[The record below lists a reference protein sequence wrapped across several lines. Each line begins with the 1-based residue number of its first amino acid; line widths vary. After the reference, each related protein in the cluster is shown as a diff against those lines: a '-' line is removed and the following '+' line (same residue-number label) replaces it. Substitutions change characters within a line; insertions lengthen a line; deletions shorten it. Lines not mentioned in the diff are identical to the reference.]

1 MKPNF
6 LFITYLLILIVVACK
21 HDSAPPNSLQTI
33 NVAANINN
41 FKQIN
46 LSQFTTEVRYVPLE
60 TREDALLSATTNFD
74 ISENFIVLTDGN
86 SCLLYDLAGRFI
98 RKFGTKGR
106 GPEEYLGISNLTI
119 CKDNTIIFNSLVD
132 LLEFNIDGTFSQRHS
147 KCLDAGNGAALMN
160 WHLIEDTLLLGVID
174 NLGGNERYKAMLIN
188 KNGVVKKQYQNYDIL
203 KSNNSRIYNGI
214 PKLFEYNKTV
224 FIKQQFNDTL
234 FSINKTYDLIPEY
247 VINLGNLK
255 MPADIRAEF
264 SEWARRMN
272 EFLAVNSILMT
283 PDYLFLAVFIPGKSQ
298 SNVLGIYD
306 KKSKELLFS
315 QPGESGNRL
324 LANGIF
330 NDIDAGPGFFPVKII
345 NDNTMI
351 MIIDAK
357 ELKSHVE
364 SDAFK
369 DNIPKFPGKKSE
381 LEAIANNLTENDN
394 PVMIFVTINN
404 KN

>member
-1 MKPNF
+1 
-6 LFITYLLILIVVACK
+6 
-21 HDSAPPNSLQTI
+21 
-33 NVAANINN
+33 
-41 FKQIN
+41 
-46 LSQFTTEVRYVPLE
+46 
-60 TREDALLSATTNFD
+60 
-74 ISENFIVLTDGN
+74 
-86 SCLLYDLAGRFI
+86 
-98 RKFGTKGR
+98 
-106 GPEEYLGISNLTI
+106 
-119 CKDNTIIFNSLVD
+119 
-132 LLEFNIDGTFSQRHS
+132 
-147 KCLDAGNGAALMN
+147 LDVGNGAALMN

-203 KSNNSRIYNGI
+203 KSNNSRIFNGL
-214 PKLFEYNKTV
+214 PKFFVYDKTI
-224 FIKQQFNDTL
+224 FIMQQFNDTL
-234 FSINKTYDLIPEY
+234 FSLNKAYDLIPEY
-247 VINLGNLK
+247 IINLGNLK

-283 PDYLFLAVFIPGKSQ
+283 PAYLFLAVFIPGKSQ

-330 NDIDAGPGFFPVKII
+330 NDIDAGPRFFPVKII

-381 LEAIANNLTENDN
+381 LEALANNLTENDN